1 MSNGHA
7 WAWNSHGTVWIDTR
21 LTPRHGVW
29 MKLREGA
36 TEIES
41 WFVEFLS
48 PKMHPKEHLQL
59 DAVTFTSVS
68 RQILLTLLCF
78 ILKTKKNIM
87 TNLTPSIRVMGCEGN
102 RSAWESEPPLHGTC
116 ENVLLL
122 AVYVKIKSYRKY
134 YTHYSQ
140 RAKFSN
146 TEEHSPQQNWTSKKL
161 IYKYQMIILPRSIQ
175 IQPGAQRES
184 TILRLWLCTG
194 GQLLLAEQVVAGSLL
209 GGSDEIQA
217 APPRFDAG
225 THGTRCRRKSD
236 GMLGRMLP
244 LEVGL

>member
-1 MSNGHA
+1 MSNSHA

-48 PKMHPKEHLQL
+48 PNMHPKEHLQL

-78 ILKTKKNIM
+78 ISKKNIM

-122 AVYVKIKSYRKY
+122 AVYVKSYRKY
-134 YTHYSQ
+134 YTHYNPQSFQ
-140 RAKFSN
+140 TQKNTACNRTEHPKNLYTIIKWSYFQDQFKFSLEPKGN
-146 TEEHSPQQNWTSKKL
+146 QPFFDFGCAQVASCCLPNRWSLARYLVDQMRSK
-161 IYKYQMIILPRSIQ
+161 
-175 IQPGAQRES
+175 
-184 TILRLWLCTG
+184 
-194 GQLLLAEQVVAGSLL
+194 QLLPDLML
-209 GGSDEIQA
+209 GRMG
-217 APPRFDAG
+217 RDAG
-225 THGTRCRRKSD
+225 ESQMECK
-236 GMLGRMLP
+236 RMLP